1 MCVADESR
9 ASCALMGGRKG
20 RRQPAGWGR
29 CPVVAELPLLCGCLL
44 AQQPNEWPARSVTH
58 MRTRQSRSSAVPGRD
73 GYQYGDVEIII
84 RPVEAASWP
93 RLKTPIG
100 HRLLSLAPYTS
111 IRHLHGSPPPNHPP
125 PSFLLAFFLS
135 LLLSLL
141 PFFLLLSARLLFVVQ
156 FSLAPVPHSAR
167 KSIFT
172 LITSTTHFA
181 CPVQTFRLFSVS
193 LRALMTGPLL
203 ATLCSNRRICCRSIA
218 AGSQFN

>member
-29 CPVVAELPLLCGCLL
+29 CPVVAEPLLLCGCLL

-111 IRHLHGSPPPNHPP
+111 IRHLHGSPPPITLLL
-125 PSFLLAFFLS
+125 PSSWPFFLS
-135 LLLSLL
+135 LLLCSLSFFALRSTNSHSL
-141 PFFLLLSARLLFVVQ
+141 PAPLCSPLFFVVQ
-156 FSLAPVPHSAR
+156 FARETRDWSLSLSLSAR

-172 LITSTTHFA
+172 LITSTTHFGR
-181 CPVQTFRLFSVS
+181 PLQTFRLF
-193 LRALMTGPLL
+193 
-203 ATLCSNRRICCRSIA
+203 A
-218 AGSQFN
+218 AFFPFFTWT